1 VRKEGSNVTED
12 KIKREH
18 IATGVK
24 VANWESAIQASG
36 DLLVK
41 SEAVTPDYVKQMIE
55 SVNKNGPYIVI
66 GPGIAMA
73 HARPSEAV
81 RENAISLAVLEKGVP
96 FGNKENDPVD
106 LVFSFSAV
114 GSNSH
119 LKMIEELSRILLDE
133 EKVEQI
139 RKSKTV
145 DEVYQIL

>member
-1 VRKEGSNVTED
+1 MTVD
-12 KIKREH
+12 KIKKEN

-24 VANWESAIQASG
+24 VDNWESAIQASG

-55 SVNKNGPYIVI
+55 SVNKHGPYIVI

-73 HARPSEAV
+73 HARPSKAV
-81 RENAISLAVLEKGVP
+81 RENAISLAILEKGVP
-96 FGNKENDPVD
+96 FGNEENDPVD
-106 LVFSFSAV
+106 LVFSFSAL
-114 GSNSH
+114 GSDSH

-133 EKVEQI
+133 EKVEEI

-145 DEVYQIL
+145 EEVYQIL